1 MADDATTALPIHPVT
16 GLRALGVTRRGP
28 VWPAIGGSGEGDGNT
43 GDTPTGDGADGTQSA
58 GAAKP
63 EPQGTEQQKA
73 TDDEVDWKAKYEET
87 LAHARKHEQ
96 RAKDNKTAADEL
108 AQIKA
113 AQMTEAEKAEAALK
127 AANETAAAE
136 SRKAALLQAV
146 IDHGLTK
153 DDVELLQDV
162 PAEKVDGLAKKL
174 AARTKAAGAGAS
186 GAEHNG
192 TQHDL
197 KPTSLRGALAA
208 HYSR

>member
-43 GDTPTGDGADGTQSA
+43 GDTPTGDGADSAQNA

-63 EPQGTEQQKA
+63 EPQGAEQQKA
-73 TDDEVDWKAKYEET
+73 TDDKVDWKAKYEET

-113 AQMTEAEKAEAALK
+113 AQMSEQEKAEAATK
-127 AANETAAAE
+127 AANERAEAAE
-136 SRKAALLQAV
+136 RRAAIRDAV

-153 DDVELLQDV
+153 DDIELLEDV
-162 PAEKVDGLAKKL
+162 PADKIADRAKKL

-192 TQHDL
+192 TQRDL

>member
-1 MADDATTALPIHPVT
+1 MADETTTENIN
-16 GLRALGVTRRGP
+16 G
-28 VWPAIGGSGEGDGNT
+28 AIGATEKTAND
-43 GDTPTGDGADGTQSA
+43 

-63 EPQGTEQQKA
+63 EPQGPDQQKA
-73 TDDEVDWKAKYEET
+73 TDTEVDWKAKYEET

-108 AQIKA
+108 ALIKA
-113 AQMTEAEKAEAALK
+113 AQMSEQEKAEAATK
-127 AANETAAAE
+127 AANERAEAAE
-136 SRKAALLQAV
+136 RRAAIRDAV

-153 DDVELLQDV
+153 DDIELLEDV
-162 PAEKVDGLAKKL
+162 PADKIADRAKKL

-192 TQHDL
+192 TQRDL
-197 KPTSLRGALAA
+197 KPTSLGGALAA